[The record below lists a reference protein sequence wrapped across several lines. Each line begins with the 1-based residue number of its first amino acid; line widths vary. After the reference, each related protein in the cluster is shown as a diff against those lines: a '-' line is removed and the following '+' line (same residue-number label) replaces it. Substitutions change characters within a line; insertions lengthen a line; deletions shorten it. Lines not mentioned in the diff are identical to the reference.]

1 MRPCT
6 AAFLPPPPPPPS
18 ADIKGRRI
26 ALNGLYTPEYHTSN
40 SVIPAAYKV
49 AEIQHDYHNSDSEV
63 IISNNNVADSAA
75 MDVRLRGYDGISF
88 ANFYKQKQMELFS
101 ALDNAFAAK
110 AENALADYDSIKSAQ
125 VRLQSELGGRQ
136 AQLGID
142 VIGAISERAD
152 RAVGWQMHIYVADG
166 EDKGASGGLFY
177 RRIQNEVLYGV
188 NVFADYEKH
197 EYGDFYRYGVGG
209 EIQNR
214 YVGFAANYYI
224 PLTEEQR
231 INSTLVAFSREGYDA
246 NLQIAIPGA
255 SFAKAEAAYYYYDG
269 KGGTEE
275 EEGFRYGAALS
286 PGGGII
292 LKVFYDDGGEEF
304 GGEISYRHTFGEV
317 RQVQDAP
324 SVLEADLFAPVK
336 REHSQRIAV
345 MTVGGGLPTIDI
357 VNGIGVVG
365 SNNMAAII
373 RIPAGYFPST
383 AVVSVA
389 ISGDISGDGSLSLL
403 SVVGGRAVLFSS
415 AMAQTITATVSLD
428 TVPSSSLLATSFVI
442 LLTAVDVFSAMF
454 ATSPGL
460 SFITGAINAT
470 VGMISGVGGLMP
482 YSYRAMGD
490 VIVNSDGVVLFDV
503 RQVRTIT
510 AQIIVSDSATQTPD
524 EVLVLT
530 LAAFAGAVAP
540 GNSPIIVGV
549 ESPIATIVLPNGRV
563 DGSLPSGFVITNNT
577 IILFSTAM
585 AGGTTLPIT
594 ITNAVQTVAQT
605 IMLTAQAAAPI
616 GGGLVINSD
625 GAFFLVGTFG
635 SAVVATLTPI
645 MGGSAPNGYSLT
657 IQSQVPADFILIT
670 ANAMTEVRFSKNGA
684 ATVSATI
691 IVDDDNEHTTPLSL
705 FLTATAVQRIAAM
718 LDIDSQ
724 SFLVGDKGTVGTLS
738 SSGGLGAHTY
748 LLSQPAGGFLLESN
762 TVLAYSV
769 NAAGVESAMI
779 TVDDGINLTPPV
791 VISITVTSVVGVGGN
806 FVAVAETPLAT
817 GILHTLGSVS
827 ARSGSGSGY
836 VYTQAANNPPG
847 FGLSN
852 HPSGEIRFSVNTR
865 ITATA
870 TMILD
875 DDDAATPPASV
886 EVIASVGYFFPAR
899 AVSAQATVR
908 IDSAGTGTDGN
919 PRYAIGVTQRSY
931 RFNLPADDGTRPIVL
946 MIRRAFNSNTYVV
959 FDSNHLATDRTHTL
973 PFLAQDYT
981 LTIAEDS
988 IQEIPGG

>member
-1 MRPCT
+1 
-6 AAFLPPPPPPPS
+6 
-18 ADIKGRRI
+18 
-26 ALNGLYTPEYHTSN
+26 
-40 SVIPAAYKV
+40 
-49 AEIQHDYHNSDSEV
+49 
-63 IISNNNVADSAA
+63 

-88 ANFYKQKQMELFS
+88 ANFYKQKQIELFS

-177 RRIQNEVLYGV
+177 RRIQNEVSYGV

-275 EEGFRYGAALS
+275 EKGFRYGAALS

-345 MTVGGGLPTIDI
+345 MTVGGGSPSFEYI

-365 SNNMAAII
+365 RDNMAAII

-383 AVVSVA
+383 AVVSVGITGNIA
-389 ISGDISGDGSLSLL
+389 GLSLV
-403 SVVGGRAVLFSS
+403 SVVGGRAVVFNPSS
-415 AMAQTITATVSLD
+415 VQTITATVSLD

-460 SFITGAINAT
+460 SFITSAINAT
-470 VGMISGVGGLMP
+470 VGMISGIGGLMP

-530 LAAFAGAVAP
+530 LAAFAGAVAS
-540 GNSPIIVGV
+540 GNAPIIVGV

-605 IMLTAQAAAPI
+605 IMLTARAAAPI

-691 IVDDDNEHTTPLSL
+691 IVDDDNEHIAPLSL
-705 FLTATAVQRIAAM
+705 FLTATAVAPFAAM
-718 LDIDSQ
+718 LNMDSQ
-724 SFLVGDKGTVGTLS
+724 SFLAGGKGTVGTLS

-748 LLSQPAGGFLLESN
+748 LLSQPPGGFVLESN

-836 VYTQAANNPPG
+836 VYTQAANNPSG

-899 AVSAQATVR
+899 NGRARFTVR
-908 IDSAGTGTDGN
+908 VDGQVVGGVL
-919 PRYAIGVTQRSY
+919 RYGIGVTEGSY
-931 RFNLPADDGTRPIVL
+931 GVLFPADDGTRPIVITAMVAFGSQRYRVFESNFL
-946 MIRRAFNSNTYVV
+946 NTGENAILPNRARLF
-959 FDSNHLATDRTHTL
+959 
-973 PFLAQDYT
+973 T
-981 LTIAEDS
+981 LTIVDGSAVYE
-988 IQEIPGG
+988 

>member
-6 AAFLPPPPPPPS
+6 AAFLPPPPPPS

-26 ALNGLYTPEYHTSN
+26 ALNGRYTPEYHTSN

-88 ANFYKQKQMELFS
+88 ANFYKQKQIELFS
-101 ALDNAFAAK
+101 VLDNALAAK

-275 EEGFRYGAALS
+275 EKGFRYGAALS

-383 AVVSVA
+383 AVVSVGITGNIA
-389 ISGDISGDGSLSLL
+389 GLSLV
-403 SVVGGRAVLFSS
+403 SVVGGRAVVFNPSS
-415 AMAQTITATVSLD
+415 AQTITATVSLD

-460 SFITGAINAT
+460 SFITSAINAT
-470 VGMISGVGGLMP
+470 VGMISGAGGLMP
-482 YSYRAMGD
+482 YSYRASSGD

-530 LAAFAGAVAP
+530 LAAFAGAVAS
-540 GNSPIIVGV
+540 GNAPIIVGV
-549 ESPIATIVLPNGRV
+549 ESPIATIVLPEGRV

-585 AGGTTLPIT
+585 AGETTLPIT

-705 FLTATAVQRIAAM
+705 FLIATAVANVAVSLTIN
-718 LDIDSQ
+718 SQ
-724 SFLVGDKGTVGTLS
+724 SGPVGSKYTVGNFGIG
-738 SSGGLGAHTY
+738 GGLGGVTFALPSSDGFALENNDRRLVYQLNRIDRETIIIRFDDNA
-748 LLSQPAGGFLLESN
+748 LALTQPVIL
-762 TVLAYSV
+762 TI
-769 NAAGVESAMI
+769 AA
-779 TVDDGINLTPPV
+779 T
-791 VISITVTSVVGVGGN
+791 
-806 FVAVAETPLAT
+806 AVATDVGSDFVRTGGLLATGNVEVGRIDASGGDGSAYTYTPLA
-817 GILHTLGSVS
+817 GSPAFS
-827 ARSGSGSGY
+827 ADNNGVVRF
-836 VYTQAANNPPG
+836 TANS
-847 FGLSN
+847 FTTSTVT
-852 HPSGEIRFSVNTR
+852 IVVN
-865 ITATA
+865 
-870 TMILD
+870 
-875 DDDAATPPASV
+875 DADANTEAASV
-886 EVIASVGYFFPAR
+886 TIAASVRYFFLAR
-899 AVSAQATVR
+899 QASAQFTSLLEVDAMHLNGA
-908 IDSAGTGTDGN
+908 AGGT
-919 PRYAIGVTQRSY
+919 ALIRSNGK
-931 RFNLPADDGTRPIVL
+931 FLFDLPADDGTRPRALTVTRSFGREDPSNSGYNVIESDILNRGSRSFFRGSAFRYTITIVQG
-946 MIRRAFNSNTYVV
+946 SEEY
-959 FDSNHLATDRTHTL
+959 
-973 PFLAQDYT
+973 Q
-981 LTIAEDS
+981 
-988 IQEIPGG
+988 